1 MDQLFEGLLNYHLG
15 FVIWAS
21 VAFVLLFVLLKKFAW
36 KPILGAIHER
46 EQSIDE
52 ALNKAE
58 LAKIRMAELT
68 TQNQELMQ
76 QARAERDEILRE
88 AKTLKDGIL
97 NEAKKQAQV
106 EGSKLIEKAK
116 IEIENQKKA
125 ALAEVK
131 DQVST
136 LSLEIA
142 ERVLRAQLDDKTKQ
156 EALVA
161 NLLKDVELN

>member
-1 MDQLFEGLLNYHLG
+1 MDLLVPEVGLLVWNS
-15 FVIWAS
+15 I
-21 VAFVLLFVLLKKFAW
+21 AFLLLLFLLGKFAW
-36 KPILGAIHER
+36 KPIMKSIHER
-46 EQSIDE
+46 EQSIDD

-58 LAKIRMAELT
+58 LAKQEMVRLT
-68 TQNQELMQ
+68 SQNQDLMQ
-76 QARAERDEILRE
+76 QARAERDEILKE
-88 AKTLKDGIL
+88 AKTLKDSIL

-116 IEIENQKKA
+116 IEIENQKKV

-131 DQVST
+131 GQVST

-142 ERVLRAQLDDKTKQ
+142 ERVLRAQLDDKSKQ

-161 NLLKDVELN
+161 SLLKDVELN

>member
-1 MDQLFEGLLNYHLG
+1 MELVKPAIGLIFWMLVTFGILFFIL
-15 FVIWAS
+15 S
-21 VAFVLLFVLLKKFAW
+21 KFAW
-36 KPILGAIHER
+36 KPIMKAIHER
-46 EQSIDE
+46 EQSIDD
-52 ALNKAE
+52 ALNKAD
-58 LAKIRMAELT
+58 LAKQEMARLT
-68 TQNQELMQ
+68 AQNQDLMQ
-76 QARAERDEILRE
+76 QARAERDEILKE

-106 EGSKLIEKAK
+106 EGAKLIEKAK

-142 ERVLRAQLDDKTKQ
+142 ERVLRTQLDDKTKQ

>member
-1 MDQLFEGLLNYHLG
+1 MELVTPSIGLVFWTAL
-15 FVIWAS
+15 
-21 VAFVLLFVLLKKFAW
+21 AFICLLILLRKLAW

-58 LAKIRMAELT
+58 LAKQEMIRLT
-68 TQNQELMQ
+68 TQNQDLMH
-76 QARAERDEILRE
+76 QARAERDEILKE

-97 NEAKKQAQV
+97 NEAKKQSQL
-106 EGSKLIEKAK
+106 EGAKLIEKAK
-116 IEIENQKKA
+116 IEIENQKKV

-131 DQVST
+131 GQVST

-142 ERVLRAQLDDKTKQ
+142 ERVLRNQLDDKGKQ

>member
-1 MDQLFEGLLNYHLG
+1 MELLLPEFGL
-15 FVIWAS
+15 VIFQS
-21 VAFVLLFVLLKKFAW
+21 IAFLLLMFLLAKFAW
-36 KPILGAIHER
+36 KPILGAIKER

-58 LAKIRMAELT
+58 LAKQEMARLT
-68 TQNQELMQ
+68 AQNEDLMKE
-76 QARAERDEILRE
+76 ARAERDLILKE
-88 AKTLKDGIL
+88 AKTLKDSIV
-97 NEAKKQAQV
+97 NEAKTQAHT
-106 EGSKLIEKAK
+106 EGTKLIEKAK

-125 ALAEVK
+125 ALAELK

-142 ERVLRAQLDDKTKQ
+142 ERILRNQLQDKTKQ
-156 EALVA
+156 EDLVA